1 MAPAVCAY
9 TDSAEFGGAEE
20 ALRLLL
26 IGLAERDWDVTLWHS
41 GAAGLSPLLDAV
53 DDARIPQRI
62 VPPMPEGLR
71 GAARIGRM
79 ARLLRQD
86 RPDIFHAHLTW
97 PFACKWALAAA
108 SAARTPVIVATAQ
121 LFGEVD
127 LDASRRTQ
135 AWLLGRQF
143 DRVIA
148 VSQDTHDRLHRELGW
163 PLERLTVIPNAV
175 DVERYRDR
183 GGADRSSLDDSTG
196 RPVVLVPAR
205 LEPQKGHRYLLEA
218 ARELPGVRFA
228 CAGSGS
234 LTAELTEIAERL
246 GVADRVAFLG
256 YRDDIADLL
265 SGCDLVVLPSL
276 DEGLPLAL
284 IEASAAGVPV
294 VATDVGGTGELVVA
308 EKTGLLVAPRD
319 PRALA
324 QAVARLIADPALA
337 RRLGAA
343 GRQRARQHFSTD
355 SMVEA
360 VEGEYRRL
368 LARPPARMVVA

>member
-175 DVERYRDR
+175 DVERYRER

>member
-276 DEGLPLAL
+276 DDGLPLAL

-324 QAVARLIADPALA
+324 QAVARLIAEPALA